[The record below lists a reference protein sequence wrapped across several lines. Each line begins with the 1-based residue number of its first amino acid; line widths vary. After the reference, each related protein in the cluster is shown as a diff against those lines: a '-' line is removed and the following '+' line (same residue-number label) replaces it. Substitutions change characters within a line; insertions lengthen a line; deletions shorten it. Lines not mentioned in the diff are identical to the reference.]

1 MHAEDDIAPTVLA
14 EELDRICASL
24 AFRHSHRH
32 QRFLRHLIDCKLHH
46 RLSALREVAL
56 GVEFFRRPPGSYD
69 PKVDA
74 VVRVEAGRLRRRL
87 DRYYHG
93 EGTAAPFEVILDR
106 GSYLPSLRRRTVPAI
121 ATGAQPSV
129 AVLPVPPSTSQPAD
143 AGAAV
148 TLTDEIVRTL
158 SRLPQIRVFGPESS
172 LAAGVATDAG
182 EARDRWNVTWIVRG
196 TWSRDEPRDL
206 VLEIAG
212 TAAEEPAIVKTI
224 EALPDDPPTFH
235 QRVRDELLHGF
246 AAILGI
252 VGESGAPH
260 GPVPATRDLAAFDL
274 YQRARYL
281 LKQRDPYLLPRAIE
295 QLAAAV
301 RIDPDFSAAWAE
313 LAEAHVRRR
322 RLVFDPGERDPAA
335 ARRAARRAIEL
346 DPHCAGAY
354 ATLAGL
360 AYAAD
365 FDWSR
370 AGDLFTQ
377 ALIQAPRDL
386 GVRSAYAAFLMYSA
400 RFEEALREY
409 DVIQALDPLDPATR
423 CHKGALHFY
432 WRHYERAE
440 TLLTQSL
447 ELAPN
452 DVYAQLLLADT
463 FAQAGRPDESLEASR
478 RLVEIAPDYANSQV
492 YVARALRM
500 LGREQEAASIMHS
513 ARARFGGH
521 ISEYEEAMLH
531 VAGNE
536 CASALECLERHALR
550 KANGAHCIAVDPTFV
565 RLHADP
571 RWPELLTRCGLPDF
585 SARLAAACAAS
596 GPV

>member
-46 RLSALREVAL
+46 RLAALREVAL
-56 GVEFFRRPPGSYD
+56 GVEFFRRPASSYD

-93 EGTAAPFEVILDR
+93 EGTAAPFEISLDK
-106 GSYLPSLRRRTVPAI
+106 GSYLPALRRRTAPAI
-121 ATGAQPSV
+121 TTGAQPSV
-129 AVLPVPPSTSQPAD
+129 AVLPVPPSTSQPVGG
-143 AGAAV
+143 GAAA

-172 LAAGVATDAG
+172 LAAGVAADAG
-182 EARDRWNVTWIVRG
+182 EARDRWNVMWVVRG
-196 TWSRDEPRDL
+196 SWSRDEPRGFM
-206 VLEIAG
+206 LEIAG
-212 TAAEEPAIVKTI
+212 TAADEPAIVKRI
-224 EALPDDPPTFH
+224 EASPDDPLTFH

-246 AAILGI
+246 AAILGG
-252 VGESGAPH
+252 VGELGAPH
-260 GPVPATRDLAAFDL
+260 GRVPATRDLAAFDL

-281 LKQRDPYLLPRAIE
+281 LKQRDPHLLPRAIE

-313 LAEAHVRRR
+313 LADAHVRRR
-322 RLVFDPGERDPAA
+322 RLVLDPGERDPAP
-335 ARRAARRAIEL
+335 ARQAARRAIEL

-360 AYAAD
+360 AYTAD
-365 FDWSR
+365 FDWAR
-370 AGDLFTQ
+370 ADELFAQ
-377 ALIQAPRDL
+377 ALLQAPRDL

-400 RFEEALREY
+400 RFEESLREY

-432 WRHYERAE
+432 WRRYERAE

-463 FAQAGRPDESLEASR
+463 CAQAGRPHESLEASR
-478 RLVEIAPDYANSQV
+478 RLVEIAPDYANSHV
-492 YVARALRM
+492 YEARALRM
-500 LGREQEAASIMHS
+500 VGREEDASSVMQRT
-513 ARARFGGH
+513 RARFGEGVT
-521 ISEYEEAMLH
+521 EYEEAMVH
-531 VAGNE
+531 VAGGE
-536 CASALECLERHALR
+536 LGRGFDCLERHALR
-550 KANGAHCIAVDPTFV
+550 KANGAHCIAVDPTFA

-571 RWPELLTRCGLPDF
+571 RWPDLLRRCGLPDF
-585 SARLAAACAAS
+585 SARLAAARAGS